1 MKKWKAILFDMD
13 GTLFDTE
20 QISRIAWLATME
32 RFHLP
37 KSEQFILDLIGRTY
51 QSAQVVFDAY
61 MPKGWPQEEAYQ
73 YHEDYAMEYKKTHGP
88 LPKCNLKQLFTAL
101 QEKGYRLAL
110 ASSARRENVEFNLR
124 HEGIQDVFEEIVV
137 GKMVAHGKPH
147 PDIYLETAKRLGLR
161 KEDCLVI
168 EDSKN
173 GILAAHAAKMDVIMI
188 PDMIAPDDELKAM
201 CYQVMEKLE
210 DILTGL

>member
-1 MKKWKAILFDMD
+1 MKKWKAILFDME

-73 YHEDYAMEYKKTHGP
+73 YHEDYAKMCIRDRLNIIISF
-88 LPKCNLKQLFTAL
+88 LPFSNEHTL
-101 QEKGYRLAL
+101 L
-110 ASSARRENVEFNLR
+110 AS
-124 HEGIQDVFEEIVV
+124 
-137 GKMVAHGKPH
+137 
-147 PDIYLETAKRLGLR
+147 
-161 KEDCLVI
+161 
-168 EDSKN
+168 
-173 GILAAHAAKMDVIMI
+173 
-188 PDMIAPDDELKAM
+188 
-201 CYQVMEKLE
+201 
-210 DILTGL
+210 